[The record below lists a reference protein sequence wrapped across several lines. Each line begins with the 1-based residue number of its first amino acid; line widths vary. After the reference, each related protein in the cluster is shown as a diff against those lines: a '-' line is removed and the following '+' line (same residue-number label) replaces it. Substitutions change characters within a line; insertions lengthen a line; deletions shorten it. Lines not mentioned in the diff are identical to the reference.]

1 MVYTFKALRDQVL
14 KWIDE
19 LGESTTEDIVKEVMN
34 QSHSQRCTEK
44 SWNFMLYPVAQTFTT
59 VAGQRLYTLHQE
71 FNRPLYFYNRTQ
83 KKFLTEH
90 PSYQLVEH
98 PDPILAD
105 STTYPDQFIFH
116 GETPF
121 KQNLLAASTVSVVS
135 NSASDTGANY
145 TVVVKGETADGDV
158 QIETVTLNGT
168 TPVATTTSFVHV
180 LAASKSRT
188 FNGTLSLKD
197 SAANVILTLFPDEMG
212 KTYRQIYLL
221 DSPQAGDV
229 IEYKFYHQP
238 LILTNDYD
246 IPDVPGPY
254 SQILVWDTLILL
266 AGGYLTST
274 TNVSLEAW
282 RNMQRS
288 WEYNLYSYE
297 MKGQTIGSVAE
308 FFKDL
313 RGE

>member
-1 MVYTFKALRDQVL
+1 MVYTFRHLRDQVL

-19 LGESTTEDIVKEVMN
+19 LGETTTEDIVKEVMN
-34 QSHSQRCTEK
+34 QAHSQRCTEK
-44 SWNFMLYPVAQTFTT
+44 SWNFMMYPVAQTFTT
-59 VAGQRLYTLHQE
+59 VAGQRMYTLHQE

-90 PSYQLVEH
+90 PTYQLAEH
-98 PDPILAD
+98 ADPVLSD
-105 STTYPDQFIFH
+105 NTTYPDQFIFH

-121 KQNLLAASTVSVVS
+121 KQNLSAASTVSVVS
-135 NSASDTGANY
+135 NSTDDTGV
-145 TVVVKGETADGDV
+145 TFQIVVKGENTDGEIV
-158 QIETVTLNGT
+158 AEVLTLSGL
-168 TPVATTTSFVHV
+168 TPVATTTSFVYL
-180 LAASKSRT
+180 LAVTKSKN
-188 FNGTLSLKD
+188 FNGTISVKD
-197 SAANVILTLFPDEMG
+197 SAANTLLTLLPWEMG
-212 KTYRQIYLL
+212 RTYRQVYLL
-221 DSPQAGDV
+221 DNPQAGDV

-238 LILTNDYD
+238 LVLINDYD
-246 IPDVPGPY
+246 IPDIPGPY

-266 AGGYLTST
+266 ASGYLTST
-274 TNVSLEAW
+274 TPTSLEAW

-297 MKGQTIGSVAE
+297 MKGQTIGSVSE